1 MHFNIL
7 ILDDEKLVCNSIKRI
22 LEDKEKTV
30 FVSQD
35 YKTAKSILQSKQI
48 DLVLLDYKLGESDG
62 ISVLRDLKEENPALM
77 VIMITAFGN
86 IEIAVEAMKLG
97 AYDFIQ
103 KKEEPAFIRFTVQR
117 ALDTLRLRKEVNELR
132 LSCIREERVP
142 EIISASSQ
150 MKKLLALSREY
161 AVSDTTVLITGET
174 GTGKNL
180 LAQFIHLNSDR
191 FGKAF
196 VSINCAAIPH
206 ELLESELFG
215 YERGAF
221 TGARAA
227 GKPGLLEQ
235 ANGGTLFLDEISDLD
250 HDLQGKLLHVLEQSE
265 FFRIG
270 ALNPTKVDV
279 RFIAAT
285 NSNLQEKV
293 EQKEFRI
300 DLYYRLNVANLSIPP
315 LRERTDDIVPLA
327 KYFIEEFNRK
337 FNKSVNAI
345 SEEAQEML
353 VSMPWT
359 GNIRELRN
367 MIERAMLLK
376 KNNTLE
382 LSDFQGPVMMR
393 EKLLQPTDALF
404 TVQLNPQNGENLFHQ
419 SQRQLIVQALQIT
432 NRNRSKAAQL
442 LGIPRTSLNFY
453 MKKYNIGM

>member
-1 MHFNIL
+1 
-7 ILDDEKLVCNSIKRI
+7 
-22 LEDKEKTV
+22 
-30 FVSQD
+30 
-35 YKTAKSILQSKQI
+35 
-48 DLVLLDYKLGESDG
+48 
-62 ISVLRDLKEENPALM
+62 
-77 VIMITAFGN
+77 
-86 IEIAVEAMKLG
+86 
-97 AYDFIQ
+97 
-103 KKEEPAFIRFTVQR
+103 
-117 ALDTLRLRKEVNELR
+117 
-132 LSCIREERVP
+132 
-142 EIISASSQ
+142 
-150 MKKLLALSREY
+150 
-161 AVSDTTVLITGET
+161 
-174 GTGKNL
+174 
-180 LAQFIHLNSDR
+180 
-191 FGKAF
+191 
-196 VSINCAAIPH
+196 
-206 ELLESELFG
+206 
-215 YERGAF
+215 
-221 TGARAA
+221 
-227 GKPGLLEQ
+227 
-235 ANGGTLFLDEISDLD
+235 
-250 HDLQGKLLHVLEQSE
+250 
-265 FFRIG
+265 
-270 ALNPTKVDV
+270 V

>member
-250 HDLQGKLLHVLEQSE
+250 HDLQGKLL
-265 FFRIG
+265 
-270 ALNPTKVDV
+270 
-279 RFIAAT
+279 
-285 NSNLQEKV
+285 
-293 EQKEFRI
+293 
-300 DLYYRLNVANLSIPP
+300 
-315 LRERTDDIVPLA
+315 
-327 KYFIEEFNRK
+327 
-337 FNKSVNAI
+337 
-345 SEEAQEML
+345 
-353 VSMPWT
+353 
-359 GNIRELRN
+359 
-367 MIERAMLLK
+367 
-376 KNNTLE
+376 
-382 LSDFQGPVMMR
+382 
-393 EKLLQPTDALF
+393 
-404 TVQLNPQNGENLFHQ
+404 
-419 SQRQLIVQALQIT
+419 
-432 NRNRSKAAQL
+432 
-442 LGIPRTSLNFY
+442 
-453 MKKYNIGM
+453 